1 MRSAL
6 IAAAA
11 LALLPVAALAQPISG
26 PYVAAGAGGA
36 FMMTEPVSGP
46 RVGYNGRADQAFN
59 PGFSGVGSV
68 GYGFGNGVRLE
79 VQGNWMRNTEKST
92 LLPGQTAQSQ
102 TETKTGAMLNALFD
116 TDIGSRYVFP
126 YLGLGAGYQSVNSKY
141 AADFSN
147 GATTRLDEAKGV
159 FAYQPII
166 GVAFPIPGVVGLS
179 VTAEYRFLGLIG
191 TRKYTATHVQGGVA
205 VPDPRRSSTD
215 NTNNVLVGLRY
226 AFDVPRPP
234 TPAPAAAAE
243 PAIPAPAP
251 AAARSYLVFFD
262 WDRAELSDR
271 ARQIVADAA
280 TGSAK
285 AASTRIS
292 VAGHADSSGTPAYN
306 APLSQRR
313 ADAVA
318 AELVRLGVPKAAI
331 SITAFGDT
339 KPLVPTA
346 AGVREPQ
353 NRRVEIVLQ

>member
-1 MRSAL
+1 MRTAL

-11 LALLPVAALAQPISG
+11 LALLPVAAMAQPISG
-26 PYVAAGAGGA
+26 PYVAAGAGGG

-46 RVGYNGRADQAFN
+46 RVGFNGRADQAFN
-59 PGFSGVGSV
+59 PGFAGVASL
-68 GYGFGNGVRLE
+68 GYGFGNGMRLE
-79 VQGNWMRNTEKST
+79 VQGSWMRNTEKST
-92 LLPGQTAQSQ
+92 LPPGMTAQSQ

-141 AADFSN
+141 AATFSN
-147 GATTRLDEAKGV
+147 GGTSQLDEAKGAL
-159 FAYQPII
+159 AYQPII

-191 TRKYTATHVQGGVA
+191 TRKYTGTYVKNGVA
-205 VPDPRRSSTD
+205 VADPRRSSTD
-215 NTNNVLVGLRY
+215 NTNNVLIGLRY

-234 TPAPAAAAE
+234 TPAPAVAVAAV
-243 PAIPAPAP
+243 PAPAP

-262 WDRAELSDR
+262 WDRADLSDR

-280 TGSAK
+280 AVSAK
-285 AASTRIS
+285 ATTTRIS

-306 APLSQRR
+306 QGLSLRR
-313 ADAVA
+313 ANAVA
-318 AELVRLGVPKAAI
+318 AELVRLGVAKDAI

-339 KPLVPTA
+339 KPRVPTA

-353 NRRVEIVLQ
+353 NRRVEIVLL